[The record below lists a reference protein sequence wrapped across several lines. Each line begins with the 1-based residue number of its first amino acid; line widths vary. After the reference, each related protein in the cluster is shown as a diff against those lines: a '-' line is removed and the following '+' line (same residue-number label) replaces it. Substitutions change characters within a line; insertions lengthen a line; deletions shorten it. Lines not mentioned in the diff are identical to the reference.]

1 MRHGVE
7 VRARAH
13 AADQARPQRRER
25 LSWWARLFVS
35 PELLPLSLV
44 VPPSFPPCPCSVY
57 EMATSRLHVDPA
69 YIAKAEEDG
78 KFAIAFARIESH
90 YFVVSDCA

>member
-1 MRHGVE
+1 MWH
-7 VRARAH
+7 
-13 AADQARPQRRER
+13 
-25 LSWWARLFVS
+25 SWWRRFFVS
-35 PELLPLSLV
+35 LALLPLSLAV
-44 VPPSFPPCPCSVY
+44 LPSSPFAGAASVY

-90 YFVVSDCA
+90 YFVVSDLRLV